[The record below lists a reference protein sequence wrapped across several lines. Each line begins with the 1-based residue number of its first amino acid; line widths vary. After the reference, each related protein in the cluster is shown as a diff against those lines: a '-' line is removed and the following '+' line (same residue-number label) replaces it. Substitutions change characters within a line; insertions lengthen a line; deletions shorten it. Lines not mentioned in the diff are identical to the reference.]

1 MNWLK
6 KIFRKDNNTINQD
19 EYKLSSDEVYLHED
33 FYCQVELLPDENSSE
48 LESENEKIEEFANEH
63 FDGTG
68 FTDVYARDEH
78 KIKTSDRNINLS
90 DFEQFVISLGFQKMR
105 NIYSGYGN
113 YKEKCQNTNAYSI
126 DRATIF
132 CDFENGV
139 IKNIWLDGFRFNNE
153 SKFGKEMTEGL
164 FQIGK
169 QWKLTLNDWDL
180 TERINLKDKSE
191 IELYIK
197 EK

>member
-1 MNWLK
+1 MLGITDAAQMALPGVALLDLFGGISVARLVLNSLAV
-6 KIFRKDNNTINQD
+6 
-19 EYKLSSDEVYLHED
+19 SVVLHAVWEID
-33 FYCQVELLPDENSSE
+33 
-48 LESENEKIEEFANEH
+48 EFANEH

-68 FTDVYARDEH
+68 FTDVYVRDEQ
-78 KIKTSDRNINLS
+78 KIKTSDRNINLI
-90 DFEQFVISLGFQKMR
+90 DFEQFIVSLGFQKMR
-105 NIYSGYGN
+105 NVYSGYGN

-132 CDFENGV
+132 CDYENRL

-169 QWKLTLNDWDL
+169 QWNLTLNDWDL